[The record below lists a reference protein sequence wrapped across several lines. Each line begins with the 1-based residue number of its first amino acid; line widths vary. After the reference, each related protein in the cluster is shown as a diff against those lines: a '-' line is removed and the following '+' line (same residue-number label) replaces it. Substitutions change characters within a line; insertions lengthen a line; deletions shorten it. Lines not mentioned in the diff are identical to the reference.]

1 MARASRS
8 RSLGAREGTVASQG
22 RLLRRAG
29 AVALIAGFTIK
40 VALRFVDDPHFLTW
54 LSGIASLVL
63 IACGAFMLYRG
74 RQWAAAER
82 SLAASTHAPEAAPV
96 VYLRSFALDESGRS
110 RVLRALLFGFLTQA
124 PFVQVRTEE
133 EQLARAFAPIG
144 PLIGLGE
151 PREALPKPGATRLY
165 ATQWHESVKALLR
178 RARLVI
184 LRPSVS
190 ESVLWEVEQTLKTV
204 DPAKVV
210 LMFRR
215 VKAKDYERFRTTI
228 AEAYSIQLPPF
239 EDVRRRRRANAFVV
253 FGAKWTPQ
261 VLPFKA
267 PFWRVSPLW
276 PMAHI
281 FNYTLLPV
289 FQRLGVAWE
298 PSPVSIMKVV
308 GVSISGAVLAFMVI
322 GLGFSI
328 VERLRNPTP
337 AAMDSSI
344 EYVVDALPPTSA
356 TPPEIGQ
363 TTPAANS
370 VSEATVHTRP
380 QLIAG
385 LEIAVGGKV
394 ERIASPEQVE
404 TYVCRDGT
412 VYLRV
417 DWGHAK
423 PGVAVSLDAV
433 AQNILRTSAQVDGVK
448 QFKSRTLETMVSGHR
463 AIRATVSF
471 VADEEHRIAEYLFLV
486 VGQNFWAVQAHV
498 AQMQDDGSATRI
510 IDSVAV
516 SPNVLD

>member
-1 MARASRS
+1 
-8 RSLGAREGTVASQG
+8 
-22 RLLRRAG
+22 
-29 AVALIAGFTIK
+29 
-40 VALRFVDDPHFLTW
+40 
-54 LSGIASLVL
+54 
-63 IACGAFMLYRG
+63 
-74 RQWAAAER
+74 
-82 SLAASTHAPEAAPV
+82 
-96 VYLRSFALDESGRS
+96 
-110 RVLRALLFGFLTQA
+110 
-124 PFVQVRTEE
+124 
-133 EQLARAFAPIG
+133 
-144 PLIGLGE
+144 
-151 PREALPKPGATRLY
+151 
-165 ATQWHESVKALLR
+165 
-178 RARLVI
+178 
-184 LRPSVS
+184 
-190 ESVLWEVEQTLKTV
+190 
-204 DPAKVV
+204 
-210 LMFRR
+210 
-215 VKAKDYERFRTTI
+215 
-228 AEAYSIQLPPF
+228 
-239 EDVRRRRRANAFVV
+239 
-253 FGAKWTPQ
+253 
-261 VLPFKA
+261 
-267 PFWRVSPLW
+267 
-276 PMAHI
+276 
-281 FNYTLLPV
+281 
-289 FQRLGVAWE
+289 
-298 PSPVSIMKVV
+298 MKVV